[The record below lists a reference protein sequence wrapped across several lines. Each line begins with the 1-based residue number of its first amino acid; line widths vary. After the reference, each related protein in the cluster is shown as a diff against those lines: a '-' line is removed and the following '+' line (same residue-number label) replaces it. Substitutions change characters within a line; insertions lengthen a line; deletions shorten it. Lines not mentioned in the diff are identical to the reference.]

1 MDQQLD
7 IVSFKELLPSLNDI
21 FIKLVEGTPVSRSF
35 ETKKDQL
42 EYLTRVQKKTF
53 IVSTLLLPVLY
64 VGLIF
69 GMGFIAEKSRETLS
83 IAVIDSSGYFSAPIL
98 EKQNQFDSSS
108 TLTLVNDR
116 SEAQLKEKEDGY
128 DGYLIIPAL
137 DWTKGLDSLPLNTY
151 KSYGSATTAAV
162 EAKINR
168 IWSEVLNDSLQI
180 DIGKQMILSQSRIG
194 IKAKNIIDEKSDS
207 DTAEGIGYVAGLLMY
222 FILLVYGSQVM
233 MGVMEEKTNRIAE
246 VIVSS
251 VRPFQMML
259 GKIIGIGA
267 VALTQFLLWIVF
279 ILAAYNIAKEAGTQM
294 GAAEMVGNMQR
305 LFTNVDVP
313 LILFCFGFY
322 FLAGFFFYASLY
334 GAVGSAVNEDIREAQ
349 SLSFPITMLVIISI
363 AMMTASIANPSSSIA
378 VWGSLIPFSS
388 PIVMMARIPYGVPG
402 TVPWWQL
409 IASMIILV
417 LSFLAMVWVAGKIYR
432 TGILLYG
439 KKVTWAEMLKW
450 IFRKN

>member
-1 MDQQLD
+1 MNKTW
-7 IVSFKELLPSLNDI
+7 II
-21 FIKLVEGTPVSRSF
+21 IKR
-35 ETKKDQL
+35 
-42 EYLTRVQKKTF
+42 EYLTRVKKKTF
-53 IVSTLLLPVLY
+53 IISTLLLPVLY

-69 GMGFIAEKSRETLS
+69 GMGFIAENSRESLS
-83 IAVIDSSGYFSAPIL
+83 IAVVDSSGYFSAPIL
-98 EKQNQFDSSS
+98 EKQNQLDNSSI
-108 TLTLVNDR
+108 LTLVENV
-116 SEAQLKEKEDGY
+116 EAAEQNQKSAGY
-128 DGYLIIPAL
+128 DGYIVVPAL
-137 DWTKGLDSLPLNTY
+137 DWRKGLDSLSLNTF

-162 EAKINR
+162 QAKIDR
-168 IWSEVLNDSLQI
+168 IWGQILNDSLQI
-180 DIGKQMILSQSRIG
+180 DSDKLLILSQSRLQL
-194 IKAKNIIDEKSDS
+194 KAKNIVDEKSDS
-207 DTAEGIGYVAGLLMY
+207 NTAEGIGYVAGLLMY

-279 ILAAYNIAKEAGTQM
+279 ILVAYNVANEAGTQM

-305 LFTNVDVP
+305 LFTQVNVP
-313 LILFCFGFY
+313 LILGCFGFY

-349 SLSFPITMLVIISI
+349 SLSFPITMLVILSI
-363 AMMTASIANPSSSIA
+363 AMMTATIANPSGPIA
-378 VWGSLIPFSS
+378 VWGSFLPFSS

-409 IASMIILV
+409 IVSMLILI
-417 LSFLAMVWVAGKIYR
+417 LSFIAMVWLAGKIYR

-439 KKVTWAEMLKW
+439 KKVTWGEMLKW
-450 IFRKN
+450 IVKKN